1 MSKID
6 LKLANDSELS
16 LSTDVNEGPEFQRQY
31 QLNLAIA
38 LVQTEGRQEFADVL
52 QANVGSF
59 VVEDILELRASRER
73 CRELM
78 QNLFLALGN
87 GESLDQVVA
96 ALMNVQ
102 VEEVLVDQPTIPVVA
117 DKVSVTPA
125 KPVDKEAIFQG
136 LDQQKD
142 GKYDLKGF
150 GDYRKRYKVDKK
162 LVDDFKERILK
173 KIQNWP
179 MVEDLL
185 DIDLPELVRR
195 NVNLEEVQNR
205 VIASLGG
212 EINLVG
218 EYGTLLARYVAGQ
231 EGHDFSEE
239 KWTPSTIAN
248 ELIESDEL
256 FIDFANDVL
265 DSIDFKLWVKNI
277 LSGITVELR
286 DALQR
291 FSDNAQALALEIRL
305 RLTVLTQD
313 IQDLNKLLRN
323 PDYSADL
330 TTQDSMRQE
339 VTNLLGEVRELE
351 STLEHL
357 GAEGEL
363 LEKKSLRL
371 SSFFE
376 ILKAK

>member
-6 LKLANDSELS
+6 LKLAEGSELS
-16 LSTDVNEGPEFQRQY
+16 LSTDVNDGPEFQRQHE
-31 QLNLAIA
+31 LNLAIA
-38 LVQTEGRQEFADVL
+38 LAQTKGSEGIANVL
-52 QANVGSF
+52 QATVGGF
-59 VVEDILELRASRER
+59 VVADLLEFKESEER
-73 CRELM
+73 RRELM

-102 VEEVLVDQPTIPVVA
+102 VEEVLVDQPTMPVA
-117 DKVSVTPA
+117 DKVSVTPT
-125 KPVDKEAIFQG
+125 KPVNKKAIFRG
-136 LDQQKD
+136 LDQRKD
-142 GKYDLKGF
+142 EKYDLKGF

-173 KIQNWP
+173 KIQDWS
-179 MVEDLL
+179 MVEALL

-239 KWTPSTIAN
+239 KWTPGKIAS
-248 ELIESDEL
+248 EVIESDGL
-256 FIDFANDVL
+256 FIDFVANIL

-277 LSGITVELR
+277 LSGIIVELR
-286 DALQR
+286 NTLQS
-291 FSDNAQALALEIRL
+291 FSDHTQALAVEIRL
-305 RLTVLTQD
+305 RLTVLRQD
-313 IQDLNKLLRN
+313 IQDLNKLLKS
-323 PDYSADL
+323 PDYSEDL
-330 TTQDSMRQE
+330 TSQASMSEE
-339 VTNLLGEVRELE
+339 VTNLVGEVRELE

-371 SSFFE
+371 ISFFD